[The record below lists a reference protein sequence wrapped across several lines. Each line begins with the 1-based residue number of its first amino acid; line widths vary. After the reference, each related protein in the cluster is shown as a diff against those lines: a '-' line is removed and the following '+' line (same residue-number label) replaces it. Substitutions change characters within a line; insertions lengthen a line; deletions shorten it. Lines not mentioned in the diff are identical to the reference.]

1 MNIDK
6 YLYEIIDDYK
16 NADSE
21 EEKAEIFKDFCS
33 SIWGCKNKRRTYIK
47 SIKFKVRND
56 LLETEVGQIFNT
68 WSQADYIGY
77 KSMTKDTDWCSL
89 IRQKIN
95 NLYTRYFDKDVIL
108 KKDYMDLLK
117 TPYNLY
123 YRWIKGVHIDTD
135 NLADIIEDSIH
146 KAEDLKIMYQKQKMD
161 KSWEEYKKV
170 IEGFL
175 QKIFNNCKPIEEYE
189 VDNLTDKY
197 IYELAIED
205 NFYVKYIC
213 KYLENEM
220 KQYQRRYYEL
230 KSYSTTKQHKQY
242 KRCKECGKLIEK
254 SGNKKMYCDMCA
266 DIVESRNATIRK
278 RKQREREKMSRNRNS
293 LTQPKI

>member
-33 SIWGCKNKRRTYIK
+33 SIWGCKNKRRIYTK

-56 LLETEVGQIFNT
+56 LLGTEVGQIFNA
-68 WSQADYIGY
+68 WSQVDYIGY
-77 KSMTKDTDWCSL
+77 KSMTKDTDWYSL

-108 KKDYMDLLK
+108 KKDYMNLLK

-123 YRWIKGVHIDTD
+123 YRWIKGIEIDID
-135 NLADIIEDSIH
+135 NLVDIIEDAIH
-146 KAEDLKIMYQKQKMD
+146 KAEDLKNIYQKQKMEL
-161 KSWEEYKKV
+161 SWEDYKKV

-175 QKIFNNCKPIEEYE
+175 QKIFDNCKPIEEYE
-189 VDNLTDKY
+189 ADNLTNKY
-197 IYELAIED
+197 IYELASED
-205 NFYVKYIC
+205 NSYVKCFCDSLEGEMLNYQ
-213 KYLENEM
+213 KY
-220 KQYQRRYYEL
+220 YYGL
-230 KSYSTTKQHKQY
+230 SVPSTTKQHIQH
-242 KRCKECGKLIEK
+242 KRCKECGKLIEIK
-254 SGNKKMYCDMCA
+254 SKKDYSTKYCGECRDEK
-266 DIVESRNATIRK
+266 IRESK
-278 RKQREREKMSRNRNS
+278 RKWWNNNH
-293 LTQPKI
+293 